1 MQPPIATMQKII
13 YIYKLII
20 PCLIASRKAK
30 AAALLALLLI
40 ALDVVATTYLPYI
53 WKNLI
58 SMPLVAQRLQ
68 WFIRHTTLLFL
79 TWFFV
84 KNTAHFREMAIFS
97 MTNQVIKQLRLQVIL
112 KTHTINILDLAQYN
126 VQEIINCTG
135 RISQSVR
142 NFMRASFISIFPSMA
157 KIVSLSIA
165 LLTAHRLCGGMI
177 LAAYMGIGIA
187 ALGLRYYTAAKMKA
201 WHLTDTVN
209 VAMGHNLY
217 NTASIRFNPKEYQQE
232 LTHLFDLEA
241 KAWERFNTIFY
252 SLYLIQNGTF
262 YLGAGGVFCWLMI
275 TYVQGSVPLE
285 TLILVYGLLGSLHH
299 PLMEV
304 LRNLTRFL
312 GGIIDMHKTL
322 AILEMPS
329 EKKPLQLGK
338 CIPQSIYLRGITFGY
353 EAHNPLLSGIDL
365 TIHPGDRIG
374 ILGASG
380 TGKSTLCYIIAGLI
394 QADTGKVCYGDVA
407 MDQIAPASLGTSLVY
422 IPQRQFIQQL
432 SVEDHVY
439 GIHLKQKPLSGGEYQ
454 QVLLQAALQ
463 KRPQVIILDE
473 TFSALDEVGAY
484 KLLTQIMETIPT
496 VIMVSHSKSMLQHM
510 DRLLELTNGKLLAYT
525 Q

>member
-1 MQPPIATMQKII
+1 MQKII

-20 PCLIASRKAK
+20 PCLIANRKAK
-30 AAALLALLLI
+30 AAALLTLLLI

-58 SMPLVAQRLQ
+58 SMPLAAQHLQ
-68 WFIRHTTLLFL
+68 WFISHTMLLFL
-79 TWFFV
+79 AWFFV
-84 KNTAHFREMAIFS
+84 KNTAYFREMTIFS

-112 KTHTINILDLAQYN
+112 KTHTINILDLARYN

-142 NFMRASFISIFPSMA
+142 NFMRVSFISIFPSIA

-165 LLTAHRLCGGMI
+165 LLTAHRLCGGII

-217 NTASIRFNPKEYQQE
+217 NTASIRFNPTRHHQE

-241 KAWERFNTIFY
+241 KAWERFNTVFY
-252 SLYLIQNGTF
+252 SLYLVQNGIF
-262 YLGAGGVFCWLMI
+262 YLGAGAVFCWLMI
-275 TYVQGSVPLE
+275 TYAQGSVSLE

-329 EKKPLQLGK
+329 EKKPLQLGA
-338 CIPQSIYLRGITFGY
+338 CTPQSIHLRNVTFGY
-353 EAHNPLLSGIDL
+353 ETHKPLLSGINL
-365 TIHPGDRIG
+365 TIHPEDKIG

-380 TGKSTLCYIIAGLI
+380 TGKSTLCYIMAGLI
-394 QADTGKVCYGDVA
+394 QTDTGKVWYGDAA
-407 MDQIAPASLGTSLVY
+407 MDQITSASLGASLVY

-432 SVEDHVY
+432 AVEDHAY
-439 GIHLKQKPLSGGEYQ
+439 GVHLKQKPLSGGEYQ

-473 TFSALDEVGAY
+473 TFNALDEVTAH

-496 VIMVSHSKSMLQHM
+496 VIMVSHSQTMLRHM
-510 DRLLELTNGKLLAYT
+510 DRLFELKNGKLLAYR